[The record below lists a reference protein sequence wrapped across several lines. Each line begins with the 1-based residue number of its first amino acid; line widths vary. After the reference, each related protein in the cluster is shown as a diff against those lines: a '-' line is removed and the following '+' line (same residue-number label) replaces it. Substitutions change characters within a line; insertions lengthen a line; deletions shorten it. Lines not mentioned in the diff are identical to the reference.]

1 MVKTGRVKIT
11 KRRKIILRQNGRKYT
26 VAVIGAQ
33 DKMPDFSG

>member
-1 MVKTGRVKIT
+1 MAKTGRVKIT
-11 KRRKIILRQNGRKYT
+11 KHYKIILRQNGPKYT

>member
-1 MVKTGRVKIT
+1 VVKTGRVKIT
-11 KRRKIILRQNGRKYT
+11 KHYQIILRQNGRKYT